1 MRSSLPGSTPS
12 CSSASRPSDDAA
24 VFRVSDDLAVIQTLD
39 FFPPVVD
46 DPYIYG
52 QIAAANAMSDV
63 YAMGGEVKLALNIA
77 AFPEDL
83 DPELLAEIVRGGADK
98 VAEAGGVVAGGHTV
112 IDAEPKYG
120 LSVMGVIHPDAVLTT
135 GGAQPG
141 DALLLTKPLGTGIL
155 MSAAGREGAGAGF
168 EAAVES
174 MRALNR
180 HSAHLARAAAAH
192 AVTDVTG
199 FGLAGHAS
207 EVAQQSGA
215 TLVFDLDA
223 LPLLP
228 DAARFAAEGVVTGGG
243 NRNVAHLGDRVR
255 IEGEPDQALVD
266 VFYDPQTSGG
276 LLIAVPEADAAAL
289 SDAIAGEGGGCWRI
303 AACRGGHAARGGPV
317 SRAVRLLLTALAPA
331 LALAAAACF
340 GGGDDEAAA
349 PTATATAAATSTSTP
364 VPTPTP
370 VDPAS
375 VIHDSADRMEG
386 IQRFHFTLDHENG
399 RERDR
404 ARHHDGVRRG
414 RLRRRG
420 AHARGRSRGALG
432 TVKFET
438 AVIVL
443 ARGQLAP
450 EPVRP
455 LVGGRGDLDR
465 GVLRPGR
472 TASRR
477 SCARSS
483 EPTLDGREEVGGVE
497 TYRIDVLADSGDPRD
512 LPDPPSPASRS
523 ARRSGSAW
531 TTCCCTA
538 SMCAVRSRKTRP
550 PDILRRLELSRFGE
564 DVDIAAPP

>member
-1 MRSSLPGSTPS
+1 MLRPLHEVFAPGQHPELLVGL
-12 CSSASRPSDDAA
+12 APSDDAA
-24 VFRVSDDLAVIQTLD
+24 VYRLSDDLAVIQTLD

-63 YAMGGEVKLALNIA
+63 YAMGGEVRVALNIA

-155 MSAAGREGAGAGF
+155 MSAAGREGAEAGF

-180 HSAHLARAAAAH
+180 HPAHLARAAAAH

-199 FGLAGHAS
+199 FGLAGHAA
-207 EVAQQSGA
+207 EVARQSDA

-255 IEGEPDQALVD
+255 IEGDPDQALVD

-276 LLIAVPEADAAAL
+276 LLIAVPAADADAL
-289 SDAIAGEGGGCWRI
+289 RDAIAGETGGCWQVGRVEEGPPI
-303 AACRGGHAARGGPV
+303 VVAR
-317 SRAVRLLLTALAPA
+317 
-331 LALAAAACF
+331 
-340 GGGDDEAAA
+340 
-349 PTATATAAATSTSTP
+349 
-364 VPTPTP
+364 
-370 VDPAS
+370 
-375 VIHDSADRMEG
+375 
-386 IQRFHFTLDHENG
+386 
-399 RERDR
+399 
-404 ARHHDGVRRG
+404 
-414 RLRRRG
+414 
-420 AHARGRSRGALG
+420 
-432 TVKFET
+432 
-438 AVIVL
+438 
-443 ARGQLAP
+443 
-450 EPVRP
+450 
-455 LVGGRGDLDR
+455 
-465 GVLRPGR
+465 
-472 TASRR
+472 
-477 SCARSS
+477 
-483 EPTLDGREEVGGVE
+483 
-497 TYRIDVLADSGDPRD
+497 
-512 LPDPPSPASRS
+512 
-523 ARRSGSAW
+523 
-531 TTCCCTA
+531 
-538 SMCAVRSRKTRP
+538 
-550 PDILRRLELSRFGE
+550 
-564 DVDIAAPP
+564 

>member
-1 MRSSLPGSTPS
+1 MLRPLHEVFAPGQHPELLVGL
-12 CSSASRPSDDAA
+12 APSDDAA

-155 MSAAGREGAGAGF
+155 MSAAGREGAEAGF
-168 EAAVES
+168 DAAVES
-174 MRALNR
+174 MRVLNR
-180 HSAHLARAAAAH
+180 HPAHLARAAAAH

-303 AACRGGHAARGGPV
+303 GHVEEGP
-317 SRAVRLLLTALAPA
+317 
-331 LALAAAACF
+331 
-340 GGGDDEAAA
+340 
-349 PTATATAAATSTSTP
+349 
-364 VPTPTP
+364 
-370 VDPAS
+370 
-375 VIHDSADRMEG
+375 
-386 IQRFHFTLDHENG
+386 
-399 RERDR
+399 
-404 ARHHDGVRRG
+404 
-414 RLRRRG
+414 
-420 AHARGRSRGALG
+420 
-432 TVKFET
+432 
-438 AVIVL
+438 
-443 ARGQLAP
+443 
-450 EPVRP
+450 P
-455 LVGGRGDLDR
+455 LV
-465 GVLRPGR
+465 V
-472 TASRR
+472 
-477 SCARSS
+477 AR
-483 EPTLDGREEVGGVE
+483 
-497 TYRIDVLADSGDPRD
+497 
-512 LPDPPSPASRS
+512 
-523 ARRSGSAW
+523 
-531 TTCCCTA
+531 
-538 SMCAVRSRKTRP
+538 
-550 PDILRRLELSRFGE
+550 
-564 DVDIAAPP
+564 